1 MSGSKRCCCGN
12 AGCTICSTYF
22 THPIP
27 TSEWCNTVYSVN
39 FPSIQLPAL
48 KSKYRYRDFNIVET
62 PFTTPCTNCPQNS
75 VTSYGYYNEGVF
87 ETNEWNPP
95 TSAFEPLKK
104 DTDPRD
110 LYTFDIGEGAYI
122 SFVQRIIIPD
132 PCCPPSSLGVAI
144 DQGETPRI
152 PRVGGITYSRDAGG
166 FNVTFR
172 ACGNGPNPGQQP
184 SYPPSTSVTT
194 ASNLGINGAGPFPF
208 TIGVTFSNRNPKI
221 SENILY
227 VPIIQTICPFSS
239 TPQQS
244 NLRCYKDYD
253 ILQGFGGTSPFRLTC
268 EASDCRC
275 QSLLVF
281 SFKNRFIAKV
291 FSFPG
296 NSSVYPNTPNP
307 TSSVEVLAQSSIVLV
322 YYGCLD
328 DYIFGDTSAPINR
341 TFTLDGGYLE
351 YRGHDSLSFG
361 GLLNPETIRWTS
373 TTNTFPINTQF
384 TQITTNTINQEAITA
399 SCSFGIDPCQST
411 SYNITTYWP
420 QKYLP
425 PSFFAEFGVPNQIT
439 VSRV

>member
-1 MSGSKRCCCGN
+1 M
-12 AGCTICSTYF
+12 
-22 THPIP
+22 
-27 TSEWCNTVYSVN
+27 
-39 FPSIQLPAL
+39 
-48 KSKYRYRDFNIVET
+48 VET
-62 PFTTPCTNCPQNS
+62 SFTNPCTNCPQNS
-75 VTSYGYYNEGVF
+75 VTSYGQSIEGVF
-87 ETNEWNPP
+87 EINEWNPP
-95 TSAFEPLKK
+95 PTAFDPLKK

-110 LYTFDIGEGAYI
+110 LYTFDIGEGAYV
-122 SFVQRIIIPD
+122 SFVPRTIIPD
-132 PCCPPSSLGVAI
+132 PCCPPSSLGI
-144 DQGETPRI
+144 GINQGETPRI
-152 PRVGGITYSRDAGG
+152 PRVDGITYSRDAGG

-172 ACGNGPNPGQQP
+172 ACGIGPNPGQLP
-184 SYPPSTSVTT
+184 ATFPISVTT
-194 ASNLGINGAGPFPF
+194 ATHLGINGVAQFPF

-227 VPIIQTICPFSS
+227 VPIVQTICPYNS
-239 TPQQS
+239 TPEQS
-244 NLRCYKDYD
+244 NLRCYRYYD
-253 ILQGFGGTSPFRLTC
+253 ILQGSGAVSPFRLTC

-275 QSLLVF
+275 QSLLAF

-307 TSSVEVLAQSSIVLV
+307 TFSVETLAQSSIVLV

-361 GLLNPETIRWTS
+361 ALINPETIRWTS
-373 TTNTFPINTQF
+373 TTATFPIGSQF
-384 TQITTNTINQEAITA
+384 TQATNTINQEAITA

-411 SYNITTYWP
+411 SYNITTWWP

-425 PSFFAEFGVPNQIT
+425 ASFFAEFGVPNQIT